1 MAKGN
6 LILGTAQKKLGDVV
20 MYRRNGV
27 QQARVRVRTIQN
39 PKTEGQAL
47 QRNFMAPVAKF
58 YAPLAGVLERSW
70 EGLNKS
76 QSHNAFTKANVEL
89 ARANGWYVEK
99 GAGFT
104 PLPYKVSKGV
114 MDPMVY
120 AMDSAAGT
128 MKWYIS
134 SLAAGADALKIAT
147 ISAALVALGYKYGDQ
162 VTFIF
167 FIGSEDSDD
176 VRPAWLRFILS
187 ESDQTEL
194 TTLLPNGVDTQVTAG
209 VVTFSGDVDVPL
221 IGGAIIASRWD
232 GRKWLRSTQYVV
244 VDEDY
249 LALFTSQEARAAAIA
264 SYRGG
269 ASVVQS
275 DVYLNGGSGST
286 DAGAW
291 DGLVYIYNS
300 ESGNR
305 VGIAKVEGV
314 MQGLG
319 SSAHAQIWITNQS
332 SGITSLANVK
342 LGGTTADAAHLLLNS
357 GSFAE
362 GTPEVGALIDYTESG
377 NKFKSWLA
385 ANGITV
391 A

>member
-58 YAPLAGVLERSW
+58 FAPLAGVLERSW

-76 QSHNAFTKANVEL
+76 ESHNAFTKANVEL
-89 ARANGWYVEK
+89 ARQSGWYVEK

-104 PLPYKVSKGV
+104 PLPYKVSKGI
-114 MDPMVY
+114 MNPLYYTDRY
-120 AMDSAAGT
+120 LSMDST
-128 MKWYIS
+128 P
-134 SLAAGADALKIAT
+134 ADIKIAT
-147 ISAALVALGYKYGDQ
+147 ISAQLVALGYQYGDQ
-162 VTFIF
+162 ITCIACLRDEESGD
-167 FIGSEDSDD
+167 I
-176 VRPAWLRFILS
+176 RPMWDRFILS
-187 ESDQTEL
+187 ESEQSNIFSKFGAHVQFSPSTNKLEFDSGGEEL
-194 TTLLPNGVDTQVTAG
+194 V
-209 VVTFSGDVDVPL
+209 
-221 IGGAIIASRWD
+221 AIAFIMSRWD
-232 GRKWLRSTQYVV
+232 GKKWLRSTQYMECWDQYL
-244 VDEDY
+244 DE
-249 LALFTSQEARAAAIA
+249 FTSMEARAAAIA

-269 ASVVQS
+269 ASVVSS
-275 DVYLNGGSGST
+275 DVYLNGGTGST
-286 DAGAW
+286 DAGTW
-291 DGLVYIYNS
+291 NGLVNFYNA
-300 ESGNR
+300 ETGAR
-305 VGIAKVEGV
+305 VGIAKVEAV

-342 LGGTTADAAHLLLNS
+342 LGGSTADAAHLLLNS

-377 NKFKSWLA
+377 DKFKSWLA

>member
-27 QQARVRVRTIQN
+27 QQARVRVRTIAN

-47 QRNFMAPVAKF
+47 QRNYMAPVAKF

-76 QSHNAFTKANVEL
+76 ESHNAFTKANVEL
-89 ARANGWYVEK
+89 ARQNGWYVEK

-114 MDPMVY
+114 MNPLFYTDTY
-120 AMDSAAGT
+120 LSMDST
-128 MKWYIS
+128 PSDI
-134 SLAAGADALKIAT
+134 KIAT
-147 ISAALVALGYKYGDQ
+147 ISAQLVALGYKYGDQ
-162 VTFIF
+162 CTCIAC
-167 FIGSEDSDD
+167 IRSEESGDI
-176 VRPAWLRFILS
+176 RPMWDRFILS
-187 ESDQTEL
+187 ESEQTNIFTKLYPYVQFSPSANKLDIDAPGDEL
-194 TTLLPNGVDTQVTAG
+194 VG
-209 VVTFSGDVDVPL
+209 
-221 IGGAIIASRWD
+221 IAFIMSRWD
-232 GRKWLRSTQYVV
+232 GKKWLRSTQYMVCWSQYL
-244 VDEDY
+244 DEY
-249 LALFTSQEARAAAIA
+249 TSMEARAAAIA

-269 ASVVQS
+269 ASVVSS
-275 DVYLNGGSGST
+275 DVYLNGGTGST
-286 DAGAW
+286 DAGTW
-291 DGLVYIYNS
+291 NGLVNFYNA
-300 ESGNR
+300 ESGTR
-305 VGIAKVEGV
+305 IGIAKVEGV

-319 SSAHAQIWITNQS
+319 SSAPAQIWVTNQS
-332 SGITSLANVK
+332 TGITSLANVK
-342 LGGTTADAAHLLLNS
+342 LGGSTADAAHLLLNS

-362 GTPEVGALIDYTESG
+362 GTPDVGALIDYTESG
-377 NKFKSWLA
+377 DKFKSWLA

>member
-47 QRNFMAPVAKF
+47 QRNYMAPVAKF

-120 AMDSAAGT
+120 AMDSAQGT

-134 SLAAGADALKIAT
+134 SLQAGADALKIAT

-194 TTLLPNGVDTQVTAG
+194 TTLLPNGVDPQVTAG

-249 LALFTSQEARAAAIA
+249 LGLFTSQEARAAAIA

-291 DGLVYIYNS
+291 DGLVYIYNAQ
-300 ESGNR
+300 SGTR